1 MSARARAG
9 FTLLEVTIVI
19 GLAALTLALVLP
31 RLGGGLE
38 GLRVRTASRQ
48 VAALLRSART
58 QAVSQ
63 RQMVTVTVDPGE
75 RTLQVAPPG
84 GAGVPQRLTLPQG
97 MRLAILDEANRP
109 LAARAIQIRFSPRG
123 GSDGGFLGVS
133 GANRLIPIAVD
144 PLTGRVTIQ

>member
-1 MSARARAG
+1 MSARGRAG
-9 FTLLEVTIVI
+9 FTLLEVTIVL
-19 GLAALTLALVLP
+19 GLAALILALVLP

-38 GLRVRTASRQ
+38 RLRVRTTSRQ

-63 RQMVTVTVDPGE
+63 RQMVTVTVDPREG
-75 RTLQVAPPG
+75 TLQVAPPSRS
-84 GAGVPQRLTLPQG
+84 GVPQGLILPQG
-97 MRLAILDEANRP
+97 IRLAILDQASRP
-109 LAARAIQIRFSPRG
+109 LAVQAIQIRFSPRG

-133 GANRLIPIAVD
+133 GSGRLIPIAVD

>member
-1 MSARARAG
+1 MSARGRAG
-9 FTLLEVTIVI
+9 FTLLEVTVVL
-19 GLAALTLALVLP
+19 GLAALILALVLP

-48 VAALLRSART
+48 VAALLRRARI

-63 RQMVTVTVDPGE
+63 RQTVTVTVDPREG
-75 RTLQVAPPG
+75 TLQVAPPG
-84 GAGVPQRLTLPQG
+84 RPGLPQG
-97 MRLAILDEANRP
+97 LTLSQGIRLAILDEANRP

-123 GSDGGFLGVS
+123 GSDGGSLGVS
-133 GANRLIPIAVD
+133 GASRLIPIAVD